1 MMTIVLPIYMIYMN
15 SILKEVDL
23 AMIEFEKENTVYYT

>member
-15 SILKEVDL
+15 SIFKEMDL
-23 AMIEFEKENTVYYT
+23 VMIECDKENNT